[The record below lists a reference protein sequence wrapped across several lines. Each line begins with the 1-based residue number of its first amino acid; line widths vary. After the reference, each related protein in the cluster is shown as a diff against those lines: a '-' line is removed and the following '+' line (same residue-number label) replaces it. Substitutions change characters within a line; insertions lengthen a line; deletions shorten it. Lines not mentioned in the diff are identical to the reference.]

1 MPSLITALSGPSE
14 KLLPALDLSSTA
26 PNDFD
31 SGRDTHH
38 LAPSAS
44 IISSLTMPSLITA
57 LSVPSEKLL
66 PALDLP
72 SAARGATFGGDANGL
87 AVAGATAVEH
97 RTAMGAPAAMC
108 RVASCS
114 MTTRIGMGRDFASFY
129 AIGELL
135 GTGMQGAVYRC
146 THRKTREEWA
156 VKIVKVPRA
165 LGGAAAATSSPI
177 EAVLSEAKLL
187 ASIRHP
193 GIVHVEDVFKS
204 APGPDNRGGGG
215 GGDQLF
221 IVMELVTGGD
231 LLDRLVERGRY
242 PEMDARALARGL
254 LEALAHLHERQ
265 IVHRDI
271 KPENIL
277 LTSPHDDVTCKLTDF
292 GLAKEDKGNALR
304 TFCGT
309 PQYVAPEV
317 VSRKFTIAGEGRY
330 STAVDMWSFG
340 VVLYVVLAGEFP
352 FNEDDSGDGL
362 ADPAAAGS
370 GAASG
375 MAGGEYGT
383 LHRRILDAR
392 FAVVDGV
399 WEHISEE
406 AKDLI
411 RKLITTRTDGRLSAS
426 GALSHPWLTGKP
438 LLPASP
444 PAVAAGATPAAP
456 PPLPP
461 TA

>member
-1 MPSLITALSGPSE
+1 
-14 KLLPALDLSSTA
+14 
-26 PNDFD
+26 
-31 SGRDTHH
+31 
-38 LAPSAS
+38 
-44 IISSLTMPSLITA
+44 
-57 LSVPSEKLL
+57 
-66 PALDLP
+66 
-72 SAARGATFGGDANGL
+72 
-87 AVAGATAVEH
+87 
-97 RTAMGAPAAMC
+97 
-108 RVASCS
+108 
-114 MTTRIGMGRDFASFY
+114 
-129 AIGELL
+129 
-135 GTGMQGAVYRC
+135 
-146 THRKTREEWA
+146 
-156 VKIVKVPRA
+156 
-165 LGGAAAATSSPI
+165 
-177 EAVLSEAKLL
+177 
-187 ASIRHP
+187 
-193 GIVHVEDVFKS
+193 
-204 APGPDNRGGGG
+204 
-215 GGDQLF
+215 
-221 IVMELVTGGD
+221 
-231 LLDRLVERGRY
+231 
-242 PEMDARALARGL
+242 
-254 LEALAHLHERQ
+254 
-265 IVHRDI
+265 
-271 KPENIL
+271 
-277 LTSPHDDVTCKLTDF
+277 
-292 GLAKEDKGNALR
+292 
-304 TFCGT
+304 
-309 PQYVAPEV
+309 
-317 VSRKFTIAGEGRY
+317 
-330 STAVDMWSFG
+330 MWSFG